1 MHVAAVQVV
10 LGPPVHQELGDGLGD
25 AGRVGH
31 PHGLGDPEAGDVRGL
46 PDQRPAVRGEGED
59 PVEALLDLRPA
70 QRRQQLTALLPGVGE
85 VVLGEGQHRR
95 HGGGGDLA
103 VVLELVQAHR
113 HRPVGVAADPDAVHV
128 LAEVQVGV
136 LVAQDRHP
144 DLTRLVVAPDQLGDL
159 TRLHVLVGE
168 RQQRDVHADHR
179 ADRRAPEAGARHD
192 DVGRDHPLRGAHA
205 GDPAA
210 RLLDAHHAGGALE
223 AGPPRLG
230 APREGDHRARGLGQ
244 AVGRRVQAA
253 EDAVAVQQGVQPDA
267 LVRVD
272 ERGLDTP
279 RRQPP
284 VPAVQVDQPLG
295 GRGDLQPADLL
306 EAPRAVEI
314 EAGELVDGVGRE
326 LRHRLRRA
334 HLEHEPGCVGGRA
347 AGQRE
352 RALVDDRHPV
362 DATRGQLVG
371 EVGADDAGADDDD
384 AG

>member
-1 MHVAAVQVV
+1 MKPSSTFAPSQC
-10 LGPPVHQELGDGLGD
+10 
-25 AGRVGH
+25 
-31 PHGLGDPEAGDVRGL
+31 
-46 PDQRPAVRGEGED
+46 
-59 PVEALLDLRPA
+59 
-70 QRRQQLTALLPGVGE
+70 RQQLTALLPGAGE

-95 HGGGGDLA
+95 HGGSVDLA
-103 VVLELVQAHR
+103 VLLEVVQAHR

-159 TRLHVLVGE
+159 PGLHVLVGQ

-192 DVGRDHPLRGAHA
+192 DVGLDDPLGGAHA
-205 GDPAA
+205 GDAA
-210 RLLDAHHAGGALE
+210 TRLLDADHAGGALE
-223 AGPPRLG
+223 ARPACFG
-230 APREGDHRARGLGQ
+230 APREGDHRARGLRQ

-253 EDAVAVQQGVQPDA
+253 EDTVAVQQGVEPDA
-267 LVRVD
+267 LLRVD
-272 ERGLDTP
+272 ERALDPP

-284 VPAVQVDQPLG
+284 VPAAQVGQPLR
-295 GRGDLQPADLL
+295 GRRDLQPADLL
-306 EAPRAVEI
+306 EAPRAVEV
-314 EAGELVDGVGRE
+314 ESGELVDGVGRE

-362 DATRGQLVG
+362 DATCGQLVG
-371 EVGADDAGADDDD
+371 EVGSDDAGPDDHD
-384 AG
+384 AGCGGHACSWSICSGGGSGRTGPVRAGQPAVRYSVAASSSQLVRYPANDERTMIW